1 MTRPE
6 FAINVPEH
14 GAYVA
19 CGLSPSRF
27 VVCQFL
33 AVVVSTRGYVVDVEK
48 ITGHRQ
54 QCAPLRR
61 VPGMPMMTP
70 EEYLEQAERYRIAL
84 ETVRDPFA
92 RQQLE
97 SMERSYRTL
106 AESERA
112 LRKSGVIVDAL
123 DTVGDSDKAK

>member
-1 MTRPE
+1 
-6 FAINVPEH
+6 
-14 GAYVA
+14 
-19 CGLSPSRF
+19 
-27 VVCQFL
+27 
-33 AVVVSTRGYVVDVEK
+33 
-48 ITGHRQ
+48 
-54 QCAPLRR
+54 
-61 VPGMPMMTP
+61 MMTP